1 MNGQNRGESDCTSRW
16 FICID
21 LPSIINCE
29 FKYML
34 NAVNQSKV
42 TIGGHYSEMHS
53 PKQSYA
59 CTCFSFVCN
68 LVQTSWVM
76 NLMVGLYADE
86 ADVTLTFVHCSLQ
99 LRHNVLK
106 VGDLGVDGNLQH
118 NTLPVGAGY
127 LVEIALPVLLVDAV
141 AGDDDE
147 VGPAVLL

>member
-1 MNGQNRGESDCTSRW
+1 
-16 FICID
+16 
-21 LPSIINCE
+21 
-29 FKYML
+29 ML

-42 TIGGHYSEMHS
+42 TIGGHYSEMH
-53 PKQSYA
+53 PPNQSYA

-76 NLMVGLYADE
+76 NLMVGLYAGE
-86 ADVTLTFVHCSLQ
+86 ADMTLTFVHCSLQ
-99 LRHNVLK
+99 LRHDVLK

-118 NTLPVGAGY
+118 NTLPVGAGN